1 MTGSGPVR
9 VRRGDAPLVVSVP
22 HAGTDLP
29 EEVAARVVSRGLA
42 LKDTD
47 WRVDALYGPIAAEL
61 GATFVCTAAS
71 RTAADC
77 NRDPSGA
84 SLYPGRPV
92 TGLAPTETFDGE
104 PLYPPGAEPDAAEA
118 ARRRALYFD
127 PYHAALGAEIAR
139 LRALHGRVVLW
150 DGHSIRSEIPR
161 LFEGT
166 LPVFSIGTNGGAAAD
181 RGLAEAVALA
191 CLPTG
196 ESLVLDG
203 RFRGGWITRSHGRP
217 AEGVHAVQME
227 LAQRF
232 YMDEADPADPRPDR
246 FARAQHALRAAVSA
260 ALAWARAG

>member
-1 MTGSGPVR
+1 VSADVPT
-9 VRRGDAPLVVSVP
+9 VRRGSAPLIVSVP
-22 HAGTDLP
+22 HAGTLLP
-29 EEVAARVVSRGLA
+29 PEVEARVLSRERA

-47 WRVDALYGPIAAEL
+47 WRVDALYADAAAEFD
-61 GATFVCTAAS
+61 ATFVATPVS

-84 SLYPGRPV
+84 SLYPGKPV
-92 TGLAPTETFDGE
+92 TGLCPTETFDGE
-104 PLYPPGAEPDAAEA
+104 PLYPPGGEPDEAEV

-127 PYHAALGAEIAR
+127 PYHAALAAEIAR
-139 LRALHGRVVLW
+139 LRALHGRVVVY
-150 DGHSIRSEIPR
+150 DCHSIRSEIPR
-161 LFEGT
+161 LFPGT

-196 ESLVLDG
+196 ESVVLDG
-203 RFRGGWITRSHGRP
+203 RFRGGWITRGHGRP

-232 YMDEADPADPRPDR
+232 YMDEADPADPADER
-246 FARAQHALRAAVSA
+246 FERARRALRGAIAAA
-260 ALAWARAG
+260 HAWAIGR